1 MANLQQVPQEPGS
14 APGFESTPWV
24 AAERT
29 VDEPRRPPEPQIR
42 LENDTHVIEVQEG
55 DSIRKV

>member
-1 MANLQQVPQEPGS
+1 MANLQQVPQEQGS
-14 APGFESTPWV
+14 APGFESTPWI

-29 VDEPRRPPEPQIR
+29 VDEPRRPPEPQLT
-42 LENDTHVIEVQEG
+42 LENDVHVVQVQEG